1 MRSLLSS
8 RRALRP
14 LAAKASLADVAAAK
28 NAVMRSKML
37 QGKVMV
43 ATIAPAARVA
53 ISEAFGLDPGDVSA
67 GQMVTLL
74 KHVGF
79 RFVFDVLH
87 AADVTIV
94 EEADELLR
102 RLAAGDLADAPM
114 FTSCCPGWTALVDKQ
129 FPALRSAVSTCK
141 SPMLISGALV
151 KRCFA
156 PRVLRRPAEDVW
168 VMSVM
173 PCLKKQDEAR
183 AGTDVDMVVTTAELA
198 EIFKQHCMVAQ
209 HQFETPFDAPFA
221 ESSGAAA
228 LFGRSGGVMT
238 AALRYA
244 HAVLT
249 DGAEMPAIVF
259 APCAGLP
266 EVREARVSIPVARPT
281 HGLPAGAVLG
291 LDVAVIVGIG
301 AAKKYAKAVLAG
313 DRSIARHH
321 FVEVMACAPAGCASG
336 GGQPAVG
343 GNKSLLGARVAL
355 LDGLD
360 AANAAEGAH
369 DNRQVEELYREWL
382 GDPGGD
388 LAHQLLHVHR
398 VDDATRGA

>member
-1 MRSLLSS
+1 MRSLLS
-8 RRALRP
+8 RRAFRP

-43 ATIAPAARVA
+43 ATVAPAVRVA
-53 ISEAFGLDPGDVSA
+53 IAEAFGLDSGDVSA
-67 GQMVTLL
+67 GQVVTLL
-74 KHVGF
+74 KHIGF
-79 RFVFDVLH
+79 RYVFDVLH
-87 AADVTIV
+87 AADVTVV

-102 RLAAGDLADAPM
+102 RLASGDLDQAPM

-129 FPALRSAVSTCK
+129 FPDLRPRVSTCK
-141 SPMLISGALV
+141 SPMLVSGALV
-151 KRCFA
+151 KHCFA

-173 PCLKKQDEAR
+173 PCLKKADEAR

-249 DGAEMPAIVF
+249 DGAELPRVEF
-259 APCAGLP
+259 APCAALP
-266 EVREARVSIPVARPT
+266 EIREARLVVPVARSV
-281 HGLPAGAVLG
+281 HCLPAGAVVEF
-291 LDVAVIVGIG
+291 DVAVIVGIG

-336 GGQPAVG
+336 GGQPSVG
-343 GNKSLLGARVAL
+343 ANKGLVGTRVGL

-360 AANAAEGAH
+360 AGSAVKGAQ
-369 DNRQVEELYREWL
+369 DNKQVKEVYGAYL
-382 GDPGGD
+382 GEPGGD
-388 LAHQLLHVHR
+388 VAHRLLHVHR
-398 VDDATRGA
+398 EEQQ